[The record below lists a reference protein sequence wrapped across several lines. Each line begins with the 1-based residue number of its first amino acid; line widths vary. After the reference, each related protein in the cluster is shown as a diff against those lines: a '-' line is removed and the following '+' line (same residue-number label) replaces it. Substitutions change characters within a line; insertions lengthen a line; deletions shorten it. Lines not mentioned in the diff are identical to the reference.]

1 MVTKKL
7 WPFPLPIM
15 ACSTVFKS
23 SRIQI
28 EIVLVELVTLFWKCM
43 EEVTKVIFD
52 AWNRSQ
58 IVFGS
63 VELVTS
69 INVISGHHHNFFFES
84 VELVT
89 LINVAS
95 GHDHNFF
102 GSVELITFILVT
114 SGQLFNCYNLIHHWW
129 KWSQI
134 YLSSHQSTVYRSV
147 FLKVVWHLFG

>member
-1 MVTKKL
+1 
-7 WPFPLPIM
+7 
-15 ACSTVFKS
+15 
-23 SRIQI
+23 
-28 EIVLVELVTLFWKCM
+28 M

-69 INVISGHHHNFFFES
+69 KNVISGHHHNFFES

-89 LINVAS
+89 LINVTS

-102 GSVELITFILVT
+102 D
-114 SGQLFNCYNLIHHWW
+114 QWN
-129 KWSQI
+129 WS
-134 YLSSHQSTVYRSV
+134 HVYM
-147 FLKVVWHLFG
+147 